1 MYRDGNKVTE
11 HKWTLALHQALV
23 RDVVA
28 LITSDTP
35 SLKEVGD
42 LLTGTEVWLR
52 VFKTP
57 FSSPNEWNDMH
68 PPLVLEM
75 LEAAEKLGEVR
86 SVQHALNDLTEAEQ
100 WQQYTFEELKFRYDF
115 YTQHRDRSLSRYYTP
130 YSKPLR

>member
-1 MYRDGNKVTE
+1 MSKDRHTVTK
-11 HKWTLALHQALV
+11 HKWTLALHQALT
-23 RDVVA
+23 RDAVS

-35 SLKEVGD
+35 SLMEVGD
-42 LLTGTEVWLR
+42 LLKGTEVWLR

-57 FSSPNEWNDMH
+57 FGLPGEWTDMH

-86 SVQHALNDLTEAEQ
+86 SVEHALNDLTDAKQ
-100 WQQYTFEELKFRYDF
+100 WQQYTYEELKFRYEF